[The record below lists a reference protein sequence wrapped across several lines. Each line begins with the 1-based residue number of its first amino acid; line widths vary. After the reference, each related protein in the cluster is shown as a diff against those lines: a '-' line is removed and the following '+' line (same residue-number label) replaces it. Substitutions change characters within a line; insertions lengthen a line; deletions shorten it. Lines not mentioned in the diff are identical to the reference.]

1 MQTTLTTEQ
10 IKSLEDKIYDTLI
23 IAPYMDEET
32 GEVMERGMGEMGECH
47 DEAQRIVSEWMEEN
61 GITEEKIYECEIC
74 GWEGKIEETIHRSD
88 SSDSGFYD
96 YHGCP
101 KCDNVIIDNLSK

>member
-1 MQTTLTTEQ
+1 MQNTLTTNQ
-10 IKSLEDKIYDTLI
+10 IKSLEDKIYDTLMI
-23 IAPYMDEET
+23 TPFIDESD
-32 GEVMERGMGEMGECH
+32 GEVMERGMGEMGETH
-47 DEAQRIVSEWMEEN
+47 DEAQRIVSEWMDETGIKEE
-61 GITEEKIYECEIC
+61 IIYECEIC
-74 GWEGKIEETIHRSD
+74 KWEGTIGETIHRSD

>member
-10 IKSLEDKIYDTLI
+10 IKSLED
-23 IAPYMDEET
+23 
-32 GEVMERGMGEMGECH
+32 
-47 DEAQRIVSEWMEEN
+47 
-61 GITEEKIYECEIC
+61 KIYECEIC